1 MLAFLFVSS
10 GAKSVE
16 VGASG
21 QTTSLVDDPARR
33 PLIALS
39 TFAFI
44 AVVTG
49 TFIYCYP
56 NTMESLQKGMVVTH
70 DLSGDLT
77 IACSIWYLTIHL
89 KRVWRMWRRVL
100 QRWSGYVAVAI
111 WVAAAGTGIYGQLEP
126 MPAESVMGII
136 HIVSAVAAVVLGCFH
151 GGYGL
156 RRKLR

>member
-1 MLAFLFVSS
+1 MT
-10 GAKSVE
+10 GQSVE
-16 VGASG
+16 VGA
-21 QTTSLVDDPARR
+21 LALIDDPARR

-49 TFIYCYP
+49 TFMYCYP
-56 NTMESLQKGMVVTH
+56 NTMESLQQPLVLIH
-70 DLSGDLT
+70 DVSGDLT
-77 IACSIWYLTIHL
+77 LVAGAWYLTIHL

-100 QRWSGYVAVAI
+100 QRWSGYFAVAVF
-111 WVAAAGTGIYGQLEP
+111 AAASITGIYGQLYP
-126 MPAESVMGII
+126 MPAESPAGFL
-136 HIVSAVAAVVLGCFH
+136 HIVSSIAAVVLGCFH